1 MDLLTTEMSTDA
13 DETASPVHSS
23 TPKQDIRKKRKRRV
37 LADVDQNSPDKVTSK
52 NAKKSEDKKKG
63 RKKQKENANVEAYHN
78 AAVEYFAQKR
88 QKKTNDSQHLNP
100 DQPRVPMETLQQQL
114 PPTPPTR
121 QQQPQQPQPQ
131 QSHGQHNATQ
141 ALSEIPAQQQVPQ
154 HQHFTHPTLPHQH
167 QQQHKLPRPST
178 QQQEAAEKAATA
190 QAGISVTKHVTSSFI
205 LHGSQSAICHMQC
218 GPCR

>member
-13 DETASPVHSS
+13 DKTASPVHSS

-114 PPTPPTR
+114 PPTPP
-121 QQQPQQPQPQ
+121 P
-131 QSHGQHNATQ
+131 
-141 ALSEIPAQQQVPQ
+141 
-154 HQHFTHPTLPHQH
+154 
-167 QQQHKLPRPST
+167 
-178 QQQEAAEKAATA
+178 
-190 QAGISVTKHVTSSFI
+190 
-205 LHGSQSAICHMQC
+205 
-218 GPCR
+218 